1 MTQIVGMMFCKN
13 EADIIEES
21 ISDAVTKV
29 DQLYVCDDG
38 SSDSSW
44 EIIQSCKFR
53 FPNLTHIQKEPNKN
67 DPGQRTSLFNKIKK
81 RFKPEDTWVQVIEA
95 DMFLLM
101 DPREAIKFA
110 VDDLAVTWNCMNA
123 VRKPGTWKEVD
134 TYPNWNGSIRN
145 IMPYAHWMEVLLYT
159 FRPLPGLHYS
169 SVWRPWPQGFSKYS
183 SNKILLKRGTVPSGA
198 PGLLHCGY
206 RGPTHFYQKY
216 KSMGKVHKKY
226 PTWELTSPEAV
237 ERTVPFFGLY
247 AENAF
252 DWKRCLQTKKE
263 KPESTLII

>member
-1 MTQIVGMMFCKN
+1 MADQFIGIMFVKN
-13 EADIIEES
+13 EADIVEET
-21 ISDAVTKV
+21 IFDAVTKV
-29 DQLYVCDDG
+29 DQLYIADDG

-44 EIIQSCKFR
+44 EIIQSCKSR
-53 FPNLTHIQKEPNKN
+53 FPNITQVQREPNKN
-67 DPGQRTSLFNKIKK
+67 DPGQRASLFNKIKK
-81 RFKPEDTWVQVIEA
+81 RFNPNSTWVQVIEA

-101 DPREAIKFA
+101 DPREAVKHA

-134 TYPNWNGSIRN
+134 TYPNWQAPIRE

-159 FRPLPGLHYS
+159 FRPLPELHYS
-169 SVWRPWPQGFSKYS
+169 PIWRPWPQGFSKYS
-183 SNKILLKRGTVPSGA
+183 SKNILLKRGTVQTGA

-206 RGPTHFYQKY
+206 RGPTHFYKKY
-216 KSMGKVHKKY
+216 KNMGKTHKKY
-226 PTWELTSPEAV
+226 KTWDLSSPESV

-252 DWKRCLQTKKE
+252 DWKRCLNQ
-263 KPESTLII
+263 KPNHS